1 MRATSGFTCVL
12 AALAL
17 TVTALAGCGSSALT
31 TTPTVAGPTSLP
43 PSVTEGS
50 VISWSEAASR
60 IGQTATVEGP
70 VISADHIGGNG
81 SSLLLNVGLAAPDSS
96 RFLIVIPAAARR
108 ELAQSL
114 DVLYVGRLVR
124 VVGKIEQYRGLAAIT
139 IRSPKAIS
147 AAQ

>member
-1 MRATSGFTCVL
+1 MRATRGFTYML

-17 TVTALAGCGSSALT
+17 SVTALAGCGGAALT
-31 TTPTVAGPTSLP
+31 TTPTVASPTSLP
-43 PSVTEGS
+43 PSITEGS

-60 IGQTATVEGP
+60 IGQTVTVEGP
-70 VISADHIGGNG
+70 VISADYIDTTG

-96 RFLIVIPAAARR
+96 RFLIVMPAAVRR
-108 ELAQSL
+108 EFAQSP

-124 VVGKIEQYRGLAAIT
+124 VIGKIEQYRGLAAIT

-147 AAQ
+147 TAQ

>member
-1 MRATSGFTCVL
+1 MRATRRFTCVL
-12 AALAL
+12 AAFAL
-17 TVTALAGCGSSALT
+17 TVTALAGCGSAVFD
-31 TTPTVAGPTSLP
+31 TTPTAPSPTSLP
-43 PSVTEGS
+43 PSVAEGS

-70 VISADHIGGNG
+70 IISADHTVGSG

-96 RFLIVIPAAARR
+96 RFLIVVPAAVRR
-108 ELAQSL
+108 EFAQSP

-124 VVGKIEQYRGLAAIT
+124 VVGKIEPYRGLAAIT

-147 AAQ
+147 AEQ

>member
-1 MRATSGFTCVL
+1 MRATRTVTCAL

-17 TVTALAGCGSSALT
+17 SVTALAGCGSAALT
-31 TTPTVAGPTSLP
+31 TTPATASPTSLP
-43 PSVTEGS
+43 PLVTEGS

-70 VISADHIGGNG
+70 VISADHVDGTG
-81 SSLLLNVGLAAPDSS
+81 SSLLLNVGLAAPDTS
-96 RFLIVIPAAARR
+96 RFLIVIPAAVRR
-108 ELAQSL
+108 EFARSP

-124 VVGKIEQYRGLAAIT
+124 VVGKIEPYRGLAAIT

-147 AAQ
+147 TAQ

>member
-1 MRATSGFTCVL
+1 MRATRGFTLVL

-17 TVTALAGCGSSALT
+17 SVTALAGCGSAALN
-31 TTPTVAGPTSLP
+31 TTPAAPSPTSLP
-43 PSVTEGS
+43 PSVAEGS

-70 VISADHIGGNG
+70 IISADHTAGSG

-96 RFLIVIPAAARR
+96 RFLIVVPAAIRR
-108 ELAQSL
+108 EFAQSP

-139 IRSPKAIS
+139 LRSPKAIS